1 MPRRSPF
8 VSNQFNQIKMINLF
22 NKAGGSN
29 KYGYDEIVDSSV
41 KVISIT
47 RDFHQALADGV
58 QVTDA
63 MVIWK
68 QYPNIQSVVNDRK
81 IFAQQLRDLTPEE
94 SVAAYAEIAE
104 KTGLPV
110 SGIDRVIL
118 TSLKTASRIYRLVD
132 HVIDEGSDI
141 YEDLKGMF
149 AKAA

>member
-1 MPRRSPF
+1 M
-8 VSNQFNQIKMINLF
+8 MNLF
-22 NKAGGSN
+22 NKSVGSN

-41 KVISIT
+41 KVISMT

-58 QVTDA
+58 QITDA

-81 IFAQQLRDLTPEE
+81 IFAQQFGDLTPDEAQ
-94 SVAAYAEIAE
+94 AAYAEIAE

-118 TSLKTASRIYRLVD
+118 TSLKVASRTYRLVD

-141 YEDLKGMF
+141 IEDLKGMF